1 MVKTILTPGQHKAN
15 LEIEGRSVN
24 NKLDGQLD
32 TKDRL

>member
-1 MVKTILTPGQHKAN
+1 MVKTILTPGQHKPN